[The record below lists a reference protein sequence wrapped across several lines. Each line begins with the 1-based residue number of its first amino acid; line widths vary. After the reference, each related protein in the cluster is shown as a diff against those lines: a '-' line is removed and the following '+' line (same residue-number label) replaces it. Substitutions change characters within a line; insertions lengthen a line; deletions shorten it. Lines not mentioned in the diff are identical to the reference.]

1 MQIALTEH
9 AVQVIEF
16 SGLRDSSFT
25 SLNEKQDTNYTKD
38 TKTIISSP
46 TPEPPTPEPEPES
59 EPEDCDDSEP
69 EDEDELEDVPDVP
82 EEEFVASALAAPAA
96 SAPVVSANVVTANV
110 TRSDPQLPQLTED
123 NKRPKDIISD
133 PNIHLSQPD
142 REDASSDKQ
151 TNLGLHQELL
161 SQAVGDSDKQT
172 NPCLHQE
179 LLAQVSGDSNK
190 QTNPG
195 QQWERLSQ
203 ASGASDKQPNQGQH
217 RELLLC
223 QATGDSN
230 KQTNPGQQW
239 ERLAKWQRLSQASGA
254 SDKQT
259 SPEQQ
264 WERLSQASGASGQRR
279 ELLLQA
285 TGDSN
290 KQTNPEQQWERLS
303 QASGASDKQTN
314 RGQQWERLSQASGAS
329 DKQTNH
335 GQRRELL
342 LQATGDAR
350 LTKEEILPKSSFH
363 LMQQQQVE
371 SPNSM
376 STGHSQ
382 PLFVS
387 TNIGDPRLTIEDIYT
402 EAMRLSAE
410 IRIHRHQLD
419 NSGHAELK
427 RILDFCHDAL
437 HEKLVI
443 NSRAKRV
450 HGATEER
457 EEMLA

>member
-195 QQWERLSQ
+195 QQWERL
-203 ASGASDKQPNQGQH
+203 
-217 RELLLC
+217 
-223 QATGDSN
+223 
-230 KQTNPGQQW
+230 
-239 ERLAKWQRLSQASGA
+239 AKWQRLSQASGA

-264 WERLSQASGASGQRR
+264 WERLSQASGAS
-279 ELLLQA
+279 
-285 TGDSN
+285 
-290 KQTNPEQQWERLS
+290 
-303 QASGASDKQTN
+303 
-314 RGQQWERLSQASGAS
+314 
-329 DKQTNH
+329 